1 MARFGQ
7 PHPKKRG
14 FFPTNRAGTR
24 ASRKV
29 ERQKPTT
36 VKAKSTKQPRPA
48 KAEASRLGNMKV
60 IEVIEGDAVAAML
73 GAISGDAAIAN

>member
-14 FFPTNRAGTR
+14 FFPNNRAGTR

-29 ERQKPTT
+29 ERAKPTT
-36 VKAKSTKQPRPA
+36 AKTKPKNRPRSDH
-48 KAEASRLGNMKV
+48 AEPSRLGNMKV
-60 IEVIEGDAVAAML
+60 IEVVDGDALATML
-73 GAISGDAAIAN
+73 GAISGDAAIAT

>member
-29 ERQKPTT
+29 EREKPTT
-36 VKAKSTKQPRPA
+36 AKAKPTKQPRPA
-48 KAEASRLGNMKV
+48 KAEPSRLGNMKV
-60 IEVIEGDAVAAML
+60 IEVVEGDAVTAML
-73 GAISGDAAIAN
+73 EAISSDAVIAN